1 MPRSRAILI
10 WAVFALLTVV
20 PLAMAAFSPLLEWRD
35 PIYII
40 AGFAGILG
48 LAIMLAQPLLV
59 AGSLPGLP
67 AARGRVL
74 HRWGGALLV
83 ISVVV
88 HVGGLWITSP
98 PDVID
103 VLLVRSPTPFAIWGL
118 LAMWAVFAA
127 ALWAA
132 LRKRLPLRWWRLGHT
147 VLVALAIVG
156 TVPHAWLIYG
166 TMETVTKAL
175 LCAAVILAALK
186 VIIARKAW
194 RIRTRQTAK

>member
-1 MPRSRAILI
+1 MPHLRAILI
-10 WAVFALLTVV
+10 WAVFALITIV
-20 PLAMAAFSPLLEWRD
+20 PVAAAAVSPLLEWRD

-40 AGFAGILG
+40 AGFAGIIG
-48 LAIMLAQPLLV
+48 LAMMLAQPLLV

-67 AARGRVL
+67 AARGRIL
-74 HRWGGALLV
+74 HRWGGAFLV
-83 ISVVV
+83 VCVVV

-132 LRKRLPLRWWRLGHT
+132 FRKRLPLWWWRLGHT
-147 VLVALAIVG
+147 VLVVLAIAG

-175 LCAAVILAALK
+175 LCVAVILAALR
-186 VIIARKAW
+186 VIIARKSW
-194 RIRTRQTAK
+194 RIRARKAAK

>member
-10 WAVFALLTVV
+10 WAVFAFLTVV

-40 AGFAGILG
+40 AGFAGIIG

-83 ISVVV
+83 FSVVV

-132 LRKRLPLRWWRLGHT
+132 LRKRLPLRWWRVGHT
-147 VLVALAIVG
+147 GLVALAIAG

-166 TMETVTKAL
+166 TMETVTKGI
-175 LCAAVILAALK
+175 LCVAVILTALK

-194 RIRTRQTAK
+194 RIRARPTAK